1 MSSTPTA
8 GHQHLDGD
16 AAEAAEAAAE
26 RYLES
31 GELPGCEVCSAEVQE
46 LARYLSAGQLL
57 GRRHAYVPGTPGADA
72 IRVLRR
78 RTYPRRALAAVVST
92 LTPAGI
98 TER

>member
-8 GHQHLDGD
+8 DHRHLDAD
-16 AAEAAEAAAE
+16 AADAAAQ
-26 RYLES
+26 RYLQS
-31 GELPGCEVCSAEVQE
+31 GELPACDSCSSEVQE
-46 LARYLSAGQLL
+46 LARYLSTGQLL

-92 LTPAGI
+92 LTPSGMS
-98 TER
+98 ER